1 MNKQLMISTSS
12 SGELF
17 GIVISRNLLIVSM
30 VAVLG
35 AFTFGV
41 WGVFGLMQT
50 SQFSHALKHNDQAL
64 TQAKMASNIQLASLQ
79 TQLHAEQDKQAIYAR
94 TLGQIQARMARLD
107 ALGSRLVDV
116 ASLDKSEFDF
126 SLEPAFGGPRLKQ
139 PDMFVAQ
146 TNLRD
151 DLQNMDG
158 HLKQLN
164 AQLITIDHMLENRH
178 AALDAKPHAWPTE
191 GGWISSRFGQR
202 IDPFNGQPAQHYG
215 VDIANRSGAA
225 ILSASRGVV
234 TFAGKMVD
242 FGYVVDLEHG
252 YGYKTRY
259 AHMGSITV
267 KLGDV
272 VTGNQVMGHIGSSGR
287 STGPHLHYEV
297 RRFGKLIN
305 PKSFLPRG

>member
-1 MNKQLMISTSS
+1 MKKQLMMSTSS
-12 SGELF
+12 SGDLF
-17 GIVISRNLLIVSM
+17 GIVISRNLLVVSM

-41 WGVFGLMQT
+41 WGVVGLMQT
-50 SQFSHALKHNDQAL
+50 GQFAQALKQSEEALDQA
-64 TQAKMASNIQLASLQ
+64 KLASLIQ
-79 TQLHAEQDKQAIYAR
+79 LESLQNQLHAEQEKQAVYAR

-126 SLEPAFGGPRLKQ
+126 ELEPAFGGPRLPQ
-139 PDMFVAQ
+139 PEMFVAQ
-146 TNLRD
+146 KALRVD
-151 DLQNMDG
+151 MQDMDG
-158 HLKQLN
+158 HLKQLD
-164 AQLITIDHMLENRH
+164 AQLVAIDYMLENRH
-178 AALDAKPHAWPTE
+178 AVLDAKPHAWPTE
-191 GGWISSRFGQR
+191 GGWISSRFGRR
-202 IDPFNGQPAQHYG
+202 IDPFSGHPARHYG
-215 VDIANRSGAA
+215 VDIANRAGAP

-242 FGYVVDLEHG
+242 FGYVVDIEHG

-259 AHMGSITV
+259 AHMGAVSVNI
-267 KLGDV
+267 GDV
-272 VTGNQVMGHIGSSGR
+272 VAGNQLLGHIGSTGR

-305 PKSFLPRG
+305 PQSFLPRG